1 MLSVGVLS
9 EQHMKLIT
17 AIINPFKLDDVRQ
30 AIAEIGV
37 QGITPTEVRA
47 AEHVIDSLPKTKIE
61 LAVDDDIVEQVI
73 EAITE
78 AARSGKIGDGFI
90 VRGRIINII

>member
-1 MLSVGVLS
+1 
-9 EQHMKLIT
+9 MKLIT
-17 AIINPFKLDDVRQ
+17 AIINPFKLDDVRK
-30 AIAEIGV
+30 AVAEIGV

-47 AEHVIDSLPKTKIE
+47 AKHVIDSLPKTKIE

-78 AARSGKIGDGFI
+78 AARSGKTGDGFI

>member
-1 MLSVGVLS
+1 MCAMPLQKLVYKASPPPKLGLLSMSSILYP
-9 EQHMKLIT
+9 KLKSNLRLMT
-17 AIINPFKLDDVRQ
+17 
-30 AIAEIGV
+30 
-37 QGITPTEVRA
+37 T
-47 AEHVIDSLPKTKIE
+47 SLK
-61 LAVDDDIVEQVI
+61 QVI